1 MTPPL
6 PRTAREVRL
15 VSAPQGL
22 PTPADF
28 AVTEA
33 PLPAPGPGQVLV
45 RNRFFLVFPGLRT
58 LIGGEVDGVP
68 LPALNSGDAL
78 FGPAVGEVVAAGDG
92 GPLRVGDTVTH
103 LQGWRDHAVVD
114 AAHCTPVGDTLPDPV
129 AHLSQGSS
137 AYGALTRLAPVR
149 TGDTVLVTGAA
160 GAVGT
165 LAGPV
170 ARLLG
175 AGRVIGTTRSPGK
188 AGRLA
193 AELGYDA
200 VLLAGPQAP
209 FAAPGPQ
216 APFAAPGPQAP
227 FAAQLA
233 EAAPDGI
240 DVLLDTV
247 GGEQLAA
254 AVGAARQ
261 RARFALVGA
270 LSGQLSARRAGG
282 SAPVEIDSFRIVVK
296 GLSLRGYSGTDH
308 PGLEEEW
315 NGRFGAWLRSGEIT
329 FPHTRIPGIDRA
341 PQALQE
347 LIEGRHFGAVVVEL

>member
-28 AVTEA
+28 AVNEA

-68 LPALNSGDAL
+68 LPALSSGDAL

-92 GPLRVGDTVTH
+92 SPLQVGDTVTH

-129 AHLSQGSS
+129 AYLSQGSS

-200 VLLAGPQAP
+200 VLLAGPQAS
-209 FAAPGPQ
+209 
-216 APFAAPGPQAP
+216 FAAPGPQAP

-233 EAAPDGI
+233 EAAPEGI

-261 RARFALVGA
+261 GARFALVGA

-308 PGLEEEW
+308 PGVEEEW

>member
-1 MTPPL
+1 MPVTPPL

-15 VSAPQGL
+15 ASVPSGL
-22 PTPADF
+22 PAPENF
-28 AVTEA
+28 ALVEA
-33 PLPAPGPGQVLV
+33 PLAAPGAGQVLI
-45 RNRFFLVFPGLRT
+45 RNRYFLVFPGLRT

-68 LPALNSGDAL
+68 LPALSSGDAL

-92 GPLRVGDTVTH
+92 SPLRPGDTVTH

-114 AAHCTPVGDTLPDPV
+114 AAHCTPAGDTLPDPV
-129 AHLSQGSS
+129 AHLAQGSS
-137 AYGALTRLAPVR
+137 AYGALTRLARVR

-165 LAGPV
+165 LAGPI

-175 AGRVIGTTRSPGK
+175 AGRVIGTTRSPEK
-188 AGRLA
+188 AGRLTT
-193 AELGYDA
+193 ELGYDT
-200 VLLAGPQAP
+200 VLLAGPRVS
-209 FAAPGPQ
+209 
-216 APFAAPGPQAP
+216 

-233 EAAPDGI
+233 EAAPEGI

-261 RARFALVGA
+261 GARFALVGA
-270 LSGQLSARRAGG
+270 LDGQLSARRAGG

-308 PGLEEEW
+308 PDVEEEW
-315 NGRFGAWLRSGEIT
+315 NGRFGTWLRSGEIT

-347 LIEGRHFGAVVVEL
+347 LIEGRHFGAVVVEV

>member
-1 MTPPL
+1 MSITPSL

-15 VSAPQGL
+15 ASVPSGL
-22 PTPADF
+22 PAPENF
-28 AVTEA
+28 AVVEA
-33 PLPAPGPGQVLV
+33 PLTAPGADQVLV
-45 RNRFFLVFPGLRT
+45 RNRHFLVFPGLRT

-68 LPALNSGDAL
+68 LPALSSGDTL
-78 FGPAVGEVVAAGDG
+78 FGPAVGEVVAAGHG
-92 GPLRVGDTVTH
+92 SPLRIGDTVTH

-137 AYGALTRLAPVR
+137 AYGSFTRLAPVR

-175 AGRVIGTTRSPGK
+175 AGRVIGTTRSPEK
-188 AGRLA
+188 AERLM

-200 VLLAGPQAP
+200 VLLGGEGDLGDSRAS
-209 FAAPGPQ
+209 
-216 APFAAPGPQAP
+216 

-254 AVGAARQ
+254 AVGAARHG
-261 RARFALVGA
+261 ARFALVGA
-270 LSGQLSARRAGG
+270 LDGQLSARRAGG

-308 PGLEEEW
+308 PDVEEEW
-315 NGRFGAWLRSGEIT
+315 NGRFGAWLRSGEIS
-329 FPHTRIPGIDRA
+329 FPHVRIPGIDRA

-347 LIEGRHFGAVVVEL
+347 SFEGRHFGAVVVEL